1 MCKETKY
8 FEHWSLS
15 KYEGIFFP
23 CKKKKRTNKV
33 SIYNCICGVNT
44 PDISG
49 DFWWKRANI

>member
-49 DFWWKRANI
+49 DF